1 MIGWAALNSVISFQ
15 ISWFSRR
22 YFAEKAGVVVTI
34 LLPFAESVTKATTGD
49 CTPPFVVKALL
60 KAFLIFRASNAV
72 GISLTR
78 TIWRSDRLVVFFW
91 LSFWVFFSVC
101 FWFCFF

>member
-1 MIGWAALNSVISFQ
+1 MISFQ

-22 YFAEKAGVVVTI
+22 YFAKKARVVVTI
-34 LLPFAESVTKATTGD
+34 LLPFAKGVTKATTRD

-60 KAFLIFRASNAV
+60 KAFLIFRALNVV

-78 TIWRSDRLVVFFW
+78 TI
-91 LSFWVFFSVC
+91 
-101 FWFCFF
+101 

>member
-1 MIGWAALNSVISFQ
+1 MISWAALNSVISFQ

-22 YFAEKAGVVVTI
+22 YFAKKAKVVVTI
-34 LLPFAESVTKATTGD
+34 LLPCAKGVTKATTRD
-49 CTPPFVVKALL
+49 YTSPFVVKALL

-78 TIWRSDRLVVFFW
+78 TIWRSNRLVVFF
-91 LSFWVFFSVC
+91 
-101 FWFCFF
+101 